1 VRVSTEEAEPQPKAG
16 RRIHG
21 LDASEREA
29 QRRDQILESAL
40 TTFADQGYANT
51 SVEQICAGAN
61 VSTKSFY
68 RIFENRE
75 DLYLGVYDKFR
86 TGVFEKMAAVLSEA
100 LDDEAK
106 AEDHMLDALVD
117 AYFDDPRCALVIQG
131 PSRAVT
137 PTIERIRRDTRRT
150 AAEVL
155 EGVWRDYGLSGNY
168 SGLAVAVMGGIFD
181 LFTIALVEGQP
192 LSDDEL
198 GSLRVEVKRFYRA
211 VRAGL
216 TTVF

>member
-1 VRVSTEEAEPQPKAG
+1 MSEPLPSPKTG

-21 LDASEREA
+21 LDAAEREA
-29 QRRDQILESAL
+29 QRRDQIMESAL
-40 TTFADQGYANT
+40 TMFAKHGYPNT
-51 SVEQICAGAN
+51 SVEQVCQGAN

-75 DLYLGVYDKFR
+75 DLYLAVYGKFR
-86 TGVFEKMAAVLSEA
+86 ETVFELMAGVVEQMPSN
-100 LDDEAK
+100 DERA
-106 AEDHMLDALVD
+106 AEEVMLDALVA
-117 AYFDDPRCALVIQG
+117 AYFNDARCALVIQG

-137 PTIERIRRDTRRT
+137 PNIERVRRDTRKL
-150 AAEVL
+150 AAEFL
-155 EGVWRDYGLSGNY
+155 EEVWRQRGLSGNY

-181 LFTIALVEGQP
+181 LFTNALVEGRP
-192 LSDDEL
+192 LTDEEL
-198 GSLRVEVKRFYRA
+198 ANLRVEVKRFYRA